1 MLARFIFAYID
12 WNYFMALFI
21 VFTRKARNGA
31 FSIFINVRQRYPFYL
46 YCQNFTANY
55 FTLDAFNKYFYYFT
69 AVFTQKLRIICE
81 ICLINEEKFVILR
94 FNYDAKPPFG
104 DTFLHFYRKSTF
116 IVRI

>member
-46 YCQNFTANY
+46 YCQNFTAKKL
-55 FTLDAFNKYFYYFT
+55 TLDAKNKYF
-69 AVFTQKLRIICE
+69 
-81 ICLINEEKFVILR
+81 
-94 FNYDAKPPFG
+94 
-104 DTFLHFYRKSTF
+104 
-116 IVRI
+116 